1 MVATT
6 PNVDAVVA
14 SVQRLRVH
22 AIVAEVDLHR
32 AIARQLAA
40 DGIEASHEVVLGPR
54 CRIDFLTVD
63 GVGIEVKRG
72 RTWGAKVRAQVG
84 RYLAF
89 DRVRALVLV
98 TEPKT
103 AATRST
109 CTARTATLPTSE
121 SDAHMGPR
129 SVRTTGTSEAGTSAD
144 TWRPHDRTNHHRRRD
159 PARSDPPRRDS
170 CAHPGQQR
178 AGETR
183 AAAEVI
189 DLMSRGRKRGF
200 GGILL
205 TQRISKLRK
214 DAAAEAGNVFLGRTT
229 LDIDVKR
236 SAENLGMTPRDAQVL
251 RTLAPGEWFAY
262 GPALNVDGV
271 GRFRAIEPRTK
282 EPEKGQNATPPV
294 RDPEAVAQLAAMVAE
309 SAADDRPTTLE
320 DAEAQIRA
328 LRAEVDRAGREAE
341 TRSTGPTPEQAA
353 EIARRVVDRRDRQ
366 WSAVIEASTVGRLTD
381 EAENAVQGALAALA
395 AVGDASRSIDPGPFP
410 FDGEYLDGVQTG
422 RKPTNR
428 TARGIAEIDGRRVSV
443 EQRGETWTRS
453 EPPRASGSARDRLLA
468 ALAWWAAVGVTEPTE
483 VQAAFVAGISP
494 RSSTTRGAKAA
505 LRDAGL
511 IDYRPT
517 KRLALTE
524 AGLEAAPDPGTPTLA
539 EWHARI
545 AQQLGGGAA
554 GRAFVALLDAASSF
568 AFDAM
573 SVDELCAAIDV
584 SPASSTTRGALAAL
598 RKLGLIEKGTPI
610 RPTDIVYPKG
620 LR

>member
-1 MVATT
+1 MTGRIT
-6 PNVDAVVA
+6 
-14 SVQRLRVH
+14 
-22 AIVAEVDLHR
+22 I
-32 AIARQLAA
+32 A
-40 DGIEASHEVVLGPR
+40 DGILLDPIR
-54 CRIDFLTVD
+54 
-63 GVGIEVKRG
+63 
-72 RTWGAKVRAQVG
+72 
-84 RYLAF
+84 LAET
-89 DRVRALVLV
+89 RALIQASSGGGKSYLLRRIVEGAAGRMPVIVIDPEGEFHTVREIASMVLV
-98 TEPKT
+98 GPNGEIPCDVKS
-103 AATRST
+103 AGKV
-109 CTARTATLPTSE
+109 ARGLLEHAISAIVDLSELPTKHH
-121 SDAHMGPR
+121 DDYVAGFLRAIMHAPR
-129 SVRTTGTSEAGTSAD
+129 SC
-144 TWRPHDRTNHHRRRD
+144 WRPSLICIDEAHRYC
-159 PARSDPPRRDS
+159 SE
-170 CAHPGQQR
+170 R